1 MKKKK
6 MIKKKKALIAQQP
19 EILKSATKPENSA
32 EPLFLCIMLSAII
45 YTLSN

>member
-6 MIKKKKALIAQQP
+6 IVIKKKTLIAQQP

-32 EPLFLCIMLSAII
+32 ESLFLCIMLSAII